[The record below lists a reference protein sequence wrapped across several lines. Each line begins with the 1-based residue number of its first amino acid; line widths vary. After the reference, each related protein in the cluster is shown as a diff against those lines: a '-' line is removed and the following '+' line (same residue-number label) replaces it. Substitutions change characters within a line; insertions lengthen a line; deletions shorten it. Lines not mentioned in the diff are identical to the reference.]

1 MLHLLEREL
10 ARSGHSDKIHV
21 AGTFF
26 ITLLLEIY
34 RHPERDEYYATAK
47 CNAWLRRWGQELG
60 TGVLEKLV
68 AIVNLNQN
76 HWVSVVIDV
85 PSSRILYGD
94 SLGNPITCEIK
105 GVLTWWTSHHTA
117 TNFQIHKLAIT
128 RQEDTCSC
136 GMLAWNAIAAHVLP
150 ETYLLVNSR
159 AVVDERLKMLLR
171 VVERHN
177 EKVRG

>member
-1 MLHLLEREL
+1 MLH
-10 ARSGHSDKIHV
+10 I

-26 ITLLLEIY
+26 VTRLLEIY

-47 CNAWLRRWGQELG
+47 CNAWLRRRGQELG

-68 AIVNLNQN
+68 AIVNLDQN

-85 PSSRILYGD
+85 PSSRIL
-94 SLGNPITCEIK
+94 
-105 GVLTWWTSHHTA
+105 WWTNHHTA
-117 TNFQIHKLAIT
+117 TNFQMHNLAIT
-128 RQEDTCSC
+128 RQEDRYSC

-150 ETYLLVNSR
+150 KTYSLVNSR

-177 EKVRG
+177 EKVKG